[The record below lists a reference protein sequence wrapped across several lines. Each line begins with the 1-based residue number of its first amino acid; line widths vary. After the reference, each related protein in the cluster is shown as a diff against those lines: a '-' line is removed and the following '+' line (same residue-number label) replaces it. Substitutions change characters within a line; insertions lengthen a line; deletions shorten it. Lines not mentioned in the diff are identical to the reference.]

1 MRRANCVLLVT
12 IKMVQTLQTV
22 VMIPYLCYRQE
33 ETLLKP
39 KLRRKRRLSDSSN
52 SGQPRCKGRKCN
64 LCGLITL
71 ANKPLSFILYIYI
84 VDNDDN
90 TPMDIYAP
98 LESDIDENANSV
110 PELKVRLIIH
120 SYNILQ

>member
-1 MRRANCVLLVT
+1 MRRANCVLSVT
-12 IKMVQTLQTV
+12 IKMVQTFFFPFFLYIFPGYPPADTV

-39 KLRRKRRLSDSSN
+39 KLRRWKRRLSDSSN

-71 ANKPLSFILYIYI
+71 ANKPLSFILYI
-84 VDNDDN
+84 
-90 TPMDIYAP
+90 
-98 LESDIDENANSV
+98 
-110 PELKVRLIIH
+110 
-120 SYNILQ
+120 